1 MSLQLSTAKPR
12 HLQYAVGGLRG
23 DLRLIELDDKL
34 LDSVKA
40 GE

>member
-1 MSLQLSTAKPR
+1 MSLSLSTAKPR
-12 HLQYAVGGLRG
+12 QLHYAVGGLRS
-23 DLRLIELDDKL
+23 DLRLIELDEKL

>member
-1 MSLQLSTAKPR
+1 MSLQLSAAKPR
-12 HLQYAVGGLRG
+12 HLQYAAGGLRS

-34 LDSVKA
+34 LETVKA